1 MLYDYF
7 WTIIFILGTSV
18 VLVSV
23 VFIRTFILGYP
34 SSHIYYYVLLF
45 LFIFCILSLLAWM
58 NVGEKR
64 NSDTLLLLFYFV
76 FSVVYCLC
84 LMSVSKV
91 LLQIDLY
98 SAYKEMEAHFFSLLS
113 SFHISFQFALPKN
126 LLAAVLAILIGC
138 IPPLLVSCA
147 FRYAQLH
154 LHSKYFLTEE
164 FHRRS
169 LLSFLS
175 FHLPLIILLL
185 SCPSLILSKIEG
197 TMIGGI
203 MFVSFHSFLFIVS
216 RKNISIVFK
225 HYFFIFGLFY
235 VSLNSNHLYKYFI
248 CYLSYIRYI

>member
-7 WTIIFILGTSV
+7 WTLIFILGTSV

-84 LMSVSKV
+84 LMSVSKF

-113 SFHISFQFALPKN
+113 SFHISFQFALPKD
-126 LLAAVLAILIGC
+126 LLAAILAILIGC

-164 FHRRS
+164 FHYRS
-169 LLSFLS
+169 FISFLS
-175 FHLPLIILLL
+175 FHLPLVILLL
-185 SCPSLILSKIEG
+185 SCPSFILSKIEG

-203 MFVSFHSFLFIVS
+203 MFVLSHSFLRLVLQ
-216 RKNISIVFK
+216 KNISIASKLSFSI
-225 HYFFIFGLFY
+225 YGFFY
-235 VSLNSNHLYKYFI
+235 VSLNSNHLCKYYFL
-248 CYLSYIRYI
+248 YLFLL